1 MAIQSFDLL
10 LSKTLQEIASSVHFL
25 LNVSLVT
32 LQCHP
37 SHKTICLRATR
48 KLGWKARQT
57 WLENISRRKLY
68 SRKGLICLKAQ
79 NGGTPI
85 FRIIFTVENCS
96 QFRFHFPAIIFI
108 TFNNQ
113 AIVDSKAN
121 FVAWKVRCI
130 LFPKRVLFKLYSF
143 PLN

>member
-25 LNVSLVT
+25 LSVSLVT

-37 SHKTICLRATR
+37 SHKMICLRATR
-48 KLGWKARQT
+48 RLGWKARQT

-85 FRIIFTVENCS
+85 FRIIFTVKNCY

-121 FVAWKVRCI
+121 
-130 LFPKRVLFKLYSF
+130 LSLEKLDAYYFRNEYYLSYIVF
-143 PLN
+143 L

>member
-1 MAIQSFDLL
+1 MLLQVHFSFPSHNLNQVFRIEYNLTSALFIQICNLLQVYLYRTGAENDLERFFRAVQSFDLL

-68 SRKGLICLKAQ
+68 SRKGLISLKVQ
-79 NGGTPI
+79 NGTSC
-85 FRIIFTVENCS
+85 V
-96 QFRFHFPAIIFI
+96 
-108 TFNNQ
+108 
-113 AIVDSKAN
+113 
-121 FVAWKVRCI
+121 
-130 LFPKRVLFKLYSF
+130 Y
-143 PLN
+143 